1 MSPVLCAQST
11 YSRTDRSEY
20 DDHNVDSYLEW
31 LVGYQFPALTQF
43 FARVED
49 LVVTVGAADVTYHE
63 PRRNLE
69 STLKKQGDMKVG
81 SLDSAAKRERLR
93 FQAVV
98 VSVSCIY
105 PRNTSVCV

>member
-1 MSPVLCAQST
+1 MG
-11 YSRTDRSEY
+11 R
-20 DDHNVDSYLEW
+20 YLEW
-31 LVGYQFPALTQF
+31 LVGYQFPSLTQF

-81 SLDSAAKRERLR
+81 GPAVHYVAKCRCGVRIE
-93 FQAVV
+93 
-98 VSVSCIY
+98 SVSSMLRLCSCCLD
-105 PRNTSVCV
+105 RNPDLVP